1 VNITPLDIRKQ
12 EFRKV
17 FRGYDPAEVEAFLDM
32 VADAFEKVSRDTITL
47 QERVEAL
54 DTEIGRFRNLERTLQ
69 ETLIAAQQAAED
81 TRENAKKEGD
91 LIVKEAEIVAER
103 AIEQARGQ
111 VSRIKAEIVSL
122 KTQRDT
128 FLARFKGLLEAQSEF
143 LKDVR
148 FDDPR
153 ETRSERAPS
162 SQEREADES
171 SFVTQN
177 EEVTPSAQARAG
189 RGA

>member
-69 ETLIAAQQAAED
+69 ETLVAAQQAAED
-81 TRENAKKEGD
+81 TRENAKKEGE
-91 LIVKEAEIVAER
+91 LIIKEAEIVAER

-111 VSRIKAEIVSL
+111 VGRIKAEIATL
-122 KTQRDT
+122 KTHRDT
-128 FLARFKGLLEAQSEF
+128 FLAQFKGLLEGQAEF
-143 LKDVR
+143 LRDLR
-148 FDDPR
+148 FDEPR
-153 ETRSERAPS
+153 ESRAEPVVAA
-162 SQEREADES
+162 SQERGGEGQDR
-171 SFVTQN
+171 
-177 EEVTPSAQARAG
+177 EVVAQAER
-189 RGA
+189 

>member
-17 FRGYDPAEVEAFLDM
+17 FRGYDPVEVEAFLDM

-69 ETLIAAQQAAED
+69 ETLVAAQQAAED
-81 TRENAKKEGD
+81 TRENAKKEGE
-91 LIVKEAEIVAER
+91 LIIKEAEIVAER

-111 VSRIKAEIVSL
+111 VGRIKAEIATL

-128 FLARFKGLLEAQSEF
+128 FLARFKGLLEGQAEF
-143 LKDVR
+143 FRDLR
-148 FDDPR
+148 FEESR
-153 ETRSERAPS
+153 ESRTEAGAES
-162 SQEREADES
+162 SQEREGEGQDR
-171 SFVTQN
+171 
-177 EEVTPSAQARAG
+177 EVAAPAER
-189 RGA
+189 

>member
-1 VNITPLDIRKQ
+1 MNITPLDIRKQ

-32 VADAFEKVSRDTITL
+32 VADAFEKASRDTITL
-47 QERVEAL
+47 QERVESL
-54 DTEIGRFRNLERTLQ
+54 ETEIGRFRNIERTLQ
-69 ETLIAAQQAAED
+69 ETLVAAQQAAED

-91 LIVKEAEIVAER
+91 LVIKEAEIVAER

-128 FLARFKGLLEAQSEF
+128 FLARFKGILEGQQEF
-143 LKDVR
+143 LKDLR
-148 FDDPR
+148 FDEQR
-153 ETRSERAPS
+153 ESRGDGGASASSHERGGE
-162 SQEREADES
+162 QVLVE
-171 SFVTQN
+171 
-177 EEVTPSAQARAG
+177 QAREMASPAE
-189 RGA
+189 R

>member
-1 VNITPLDIRKQ
+1 MNITPLDIRKQ

-32 VADAFEKVSRDTITL
+32 VADAFEKVSRDTITQ

-128 FLARFKGLLEAQSEF
+128 FLARLKGIMEAQAEF
-143 LKDVR
+143 LKDLR
-148 FDDPR
+148 FDESR
-153 ETRSERAPS
+153 ESRAAAAPSER
-162 SQEREADES
+162 EGES
-171 SFVTQN
+171 SFSSQG
-177 EEVTPSAQARAG
+177 EEVAPSAQAG
-189 RGA
+189 R

>member
-1 VNITPLDIRKQ
+1 MNITPLDIRKQ

-54 DTEIGRFRNLERTLQ
+54 DTEIGRFRNIERTLQ
-69 ETLIAAQQAAED
+69 ETLVAAQQAAED
-81 TRENAKKEGD
+81 TRENAKKEGE
-91 LIVKEAEIVAER
+91 LIIKEAEIVAER

-111 VSRIKAEIVSL
+111 VGRIKAEIATL

-128 FLARFKGLLEAQSEF
+128 FLARFKGLLEGQVEF
-143 LKDVR
+143 LRDLR
-148 FDDPR
+148 FDESR
-153 ETRSERAPS
+153 ESRAEAGTAA
-162 SQEREADES
+162 SQERGGEGQER
-171 SFVTQN
+171 
-177 EEVTPSAQARAG
+177 EVVAQAER
-189 RGA
+189 

>member
-1 VNITPLDIRKQ
+1 MNITPLDIRKQ

-81 TRENAKKEGD
+81 TRDNAKKEGD

-128 FLARFKGLLEAQSEF
+128 FLARLKGIIEAQAEF
-143 LKDVR
+143 LKDLR
-148 FDDPR
+148 FDESR
-153 ETRSERAPS
+153 ETRSERGPAVPPP
-162 SQEREADES
+162 EREGES
-171 SFVTQN
+171 SFSTQG
-177 EEVTPSAQARAG
+177 EEVAPSAQAG
-189 RGA
+189 R

>member
-1 VNITPLDIRKQ
+1 MNITPLDIRKQ

-111 VSRIKAEIVSL
+111 VSRIKAEIASL

-128 FLARFKGLLEAQSEF
+128 FLARFKGLLEGQAEF
-143 LKDVR
+143 LKDLR
-148 FDDPR
+148 FDEPR
-153 ETRSERAPS
+153 ESRGERSAAASEREGETSFSGQDEEMAP
-162 SQEREADES
+162 
-171 SFVTQN
+171 
-177 EEVTPSAQARAG
+177 PAQAG
-189 RGA
+189 R

>member
-111 VSRIKAEIVSL
+111 VSRIKAEIASL

-128 FLARFKGLLEAQSEF
+128 FLARFKGLLEGQAEF
-143 LKDVR
+143 LKDLR
-148 FDDPR
+148 FDEPR
-153 ETRSERAPS
+153 ESRGERSAAASEMEVETSFSGQDEEMAP
-162 SQEREADES
+162 
-171 SFVTQN
+171 
-177 EEVTPSAQARAG
+177 PAQAG
-189 RGA
+189 R